1 MARHCNSLT
10 LGFIEADYS
19 VQPRPSKQTGEVDAR
34 TNQLDPGIVQSM
46 KAGDGR
52 ETHTIDVLQ
61 FGEVHDNSMPLYQ
74 QLFNSFAERIGV
86 VAKHEATGTAK
97 HGHVI
102 RDVTDHV

>member
-1 MARHCNSLT
+1 
-10 LGFIEADYS
+10 
-19 VQPRPSKQTGEVDAR
+19 
-34 TNQLDPGIVQSM
+34 M

-74 QLFNSFAERIGV
+74 QLFKSFAESIGV
-86 VAKHEATGTAK
+86 LAKHEAARTAK